1 MIIPTKKLNNGFE
14 MPVFGFGTWMMG
26 GAFTQDP
33 NNDDQADI
41 QAIKTAIKF
50 GITHIDTAE
59 KYAGGHAEELVG
71 EAIRNFARKKLFIVS
86 KVSQTNL
93 KYDDLIKSCQ
103 ATLQRLNTSYL
114 DLYLIHAP
122 NPEIPI
128 QETMR
133 AMDTLMTE
141 GLIKNIGISNFTIK
155 RMQEAQ
161 SFTKHPIV
169 ANQLHYNLLFREPER
184 KDLLEF
190 CQKNDMMLI
199 AWRPVQKGELTQKG
213 KYKILDEMCDKYRK
227 TPAQIAI
234 NWLISQPNV
243 VTLSKIRSSDH
254 TKENL
259 GAIGWQMEKQD
270 IEKFK
275 DKFPDQ
281 RDISDI
287 APLI

>member
-122 NPEIPI
+122 NPE
-128 QETMR
+128 
-133 AMDTLMTE
+133 
-141 GLIKNIGISNFTIK
+141 
-155 RMQEAQ
+155 
-161 SFTKHPIV
+161 
-169 ANQLHYNLLFREPER
+169 
-184 KDLLEF
+184 
-190 CQKNDMMLI
+190 
-199 AWRPVQKGELTQKG
+199 
-213 KYKILDEMCDKYRK
+213 
-227 TPAQIAI
+227 
-234 NWLISQPNV
+234 
-243 VTLSKIRSSDH
+243 
-254 TKENL
+254 
-259 GAIGWQMEKQD
+259 
-270 IEKFK
+270 
-275 DKFPDQ
+275 
-281 RDISDI
+281 
-287 APLI
+287 